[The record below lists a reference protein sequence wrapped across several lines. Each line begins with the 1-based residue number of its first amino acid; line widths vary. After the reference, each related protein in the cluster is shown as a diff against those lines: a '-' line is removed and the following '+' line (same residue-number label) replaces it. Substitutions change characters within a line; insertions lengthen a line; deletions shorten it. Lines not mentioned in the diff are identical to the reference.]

1 MSKDAILLLAYGT
14 PETEADIEPYL
25 TDIRRGRPASPEL
38 VQELKQRYR
47 RIGGRSPLL
56 EITKAQATA
65 LERILHEQG
74 NSTARTYVGM
84 KHWHPYIREVVP
96 EILRNG
102 HDTLVALTLA
112 PHYSTISIGGYKI
125 ALEQALGR
133 GCKMKVTFIESWHDN
148 PLFHKAVAEK
158 VKNALTTFPSQKNVH
173 VIFTAHSLPER
184 ILKMKDP
191 YPEQLTESSE
201 AVARLVGLEKWS
213 FAYQSAGQTPEEW
226 LGPDLL
232 EVLKEI
238 SVKTENA
245 QVLVV
250 PIGFVADHLEILFDI
265 DIEAQEY
272 AKKLRITLKRTESM
286 NTTPTFIA
294 ALADVIGQTNRIST
308 SDTTPERSLIR
319 HYTRLPAKLNGE

>member
-1 MSKDAILLLAYGT
+1 MQNDKVAILLLAYGT

-25 TDIRRGRPASPEL
+25 VNVRRGRPASPEL
-38 VQELKQRYR
+38 VRDLKQRYS

-65 LERILHEQG
+65 LEMMLREQG
-74 NSTARTYVGM
+74 FSSARTYVGM

-96 EILRNG
+96 EILRNN
-102 HDTLVALTLA
+102 HDALVALTLA
-112 PHYSTISIGGYKI
+112 PHFSIMSIGGYKNE
-125 ALEQALGR
+125 LEEALGR
-133 GCKMKVTFIESWHDN
+133 DSKVKTTFIESWHDN

-158 VKNALTTFPSQKNVH
+158 VKNALSTFSSQNVN

-184 ILKMKDP
+184 ILEMKDP
-191 YPEQLTESSE
+191 YPEQLGDSSE
-201 AVARLVGLEKWS
+201 AVAKLVGLEKWS
-213 FAYQSAGQTPEEW
+213 FAYQSAGQTGEKW

-232 EVLKEI
+232 EALQET

-272 AKKLRITLKRTESM
+272 AKKLKITLKRTESM

-294 ALADVIGQTNRIST
+294 ALADVVGKRIG
-308 SDTTPERSLIR
+308 
-319 HYTRLPAKLNGE
+319 

>member
-1 MSKDAILLLAYGT
+1 MSEIAILLLAYGT
-14 PETEADIEPYL
+14 PENEKDVEPYL
-25 TDIRRGRPASPEL
+25 ADIRSGRPASQEF

-65 LERILHEQG
+65 LARVLREQG
-74 NSTARTYVGM
+74 FPTRTYVGM

-112 PHYSTISIGGYKI
+112 PHFSIMSIGGYKI
-125 ALEQALGR
+125 ALEEALGR
-133 GCKMKVTFIESWHDN
+133 DSKMNVTFIESWYDN

-158 VKNALTTFPSQKNVH
+158 VKNALCTFPSRTNVH
-173 VIFTAHSLPER
+173 VVFTAHSLPER
-184 ILKMKDP
+184 IRETKDP
-191 YPEQLTESSE
+191 YPAQLNESSE
-201 AVARLVGLEKWS
+201 AVAKLVGLQEWS
-213 FAYQSAGQTPEEW
+213 IAYQSAGQTGERW

-232 EVLKEI
+232 EALNEI
-238 SVKTENA
+238 SVKREND

-265 DIEAQEY
+265 DVEAQEY
-272 AKKLRITLKRTESM
+272 AKKLNITLKRTESM
-286 NTTPTFIA
+286 NTTPAFIA
-294 ALADVIGQTNRIST
+294 ALADVVSKRI
-308 SDTTPERSLIR
+308 R
-319 HYTRLPAKLNGE
+319 

>member
-1 MSKDAILLLAYGT
+1 MQNDKVAILLLAYGT
-14 PETEADIEPYL
+14 PETEADIELYL
-25 TDIRRGRPASPEL
+25 ADVRRGRPASPEF

-47 RIGGRSPLL
+47 RIGGRFPLL

-65 LERILHEQG
+65 LEMMLREQG
-74 NSTARTYVGM
+74 FSSARTYVGM

-96 EILRNG
+96 EILRNN
-102 HDTLVALTLA
+102 HDALVALTLA
-112 PHYSTISIGGYKI
+112 PHFSIMSIGGYKNE
-125 ALEQALGR
+125 LEEALGR
-133 GCKMKVTFIESWHDN
+133 DSKVKTTFIENWYDN
-148 PLFHKAVAEK
+148 PFFHKAVAEK
-158 VKNALTTFPSQKNVH
+158 VKNALSTFSSQNVN

-184 ILKMKDP
+184 MKDP
-191 YPEQLTESSE
+191 YPEQLSESSE
-201 AVARLVGLEKWS
+201 AVAKLVGLEKWS
-213 FAYQSAGQTPEEW
+213 FAYQSAGQTGEKW

-232 EVLKEI
+232 EALQET

-272 AKKLRITLKRTESM
+272 AKKLKITLKRTESM

-294 ALADVIGQTNRIST
+294 ALADVVGKRIG
-308 SDTTPERSLIR
+308 
-319 HYTRLPAKLNGE
+319 